1 MGNLKEKFGSLSTL
15 IKIGIAV
22 ALVLTLVA
30 PIWIYLSWRQGI
42 NNEGNT
48 QQQRI
53 VALERAVETELS
65 TCLDS
70 SRLAANITK
79 EEFESIKDVLT
90 SVAAAR
96 YVDADGKSTRAEG
109 TLGGGSFISALQEN
123 YPQIDQSSWQRL
135 MDVVVGCR
143 KDVRD
148 DQDRLQ
154 LYATEFKTWT
164 QTGGV
169 LGSKI
174 RNNFPNDNLEAYDN
188 LTKRNL
194 TGKEALAYLTRV
206 IKTSEATTAI
216 DTGVM
221 PDQDL
226 FNEDK

>member
-22 ALVLTLVA
+22 ALVLTLVV

-65 TCLDS
+65 TCLDT

-96 YVDADGKSTRAEG
+96 YVDADGKSTRAED

-143 KDVRD
+143 KNVRD

-188 LTKRNL
+188 LAKRNL